1 MRKIFAA
8 TAALALALTM
18 SGCSHS
24 ANDMYSGL
32 EAKCGEYVQGE
43 NAKNV
48 TVSDVS
54 GSSVPKVSFAPGIDS
69 AAIETAV
76 VKEGSG
82 PKITGSQTINVDL
95 VSLGGSSA
103 TVLRQTAFNGTDTIS
118 EYLTPP
124 TDPAAPT
131 LCNALGGVREGSQ
144 VVVLVPK
151 SVTGGTES
159 AVLFLQINKVNLP
172 HAVGDAVGN
181 LETGIPNVVRDTTN
195 GKPSVQWTSA
205 AAPADLKVVTL
216 IKGWGEP
223 LKSNAGQAINVHY
236 RVWVW
241 GSQVEADSSWSRETP
256 YDTQLQS
263 DAVVEGWVKGLD
275 GVTVGS
281 QVMLIVPPSLG
292 YGDVDK
298 GEAIPANSTLV
309 FVIDVLGA
317 SSSK

>member
-8 TAALALALTM
+8 AAALALSLTM

-32 EAKCGEYVQGE
+32 EAKCGQFVEGE

-48 TVSDVS
+48 VVSSVA
-54 GSSVPKVSFAPGIDS
+54 GSAVPKVSFAPGIDAS
-69 AAIETAV
+69 VIETAV
-76 VKEGSG
+76 VKEGTG

-95 VSLGGSSA
+95 VSLGGSNTS
-103 TVLRQTAFNGTDTIS
+103 VLRQTAFNGTDTIS

-151 SVTGGTES
+151 SVTGGSES

-172 HAVGDAVGN
+172 YAVGDAVGN
-181 LETGIPNVVRDTTN
+181 LESGIPNVVRDSTN

-205 AAPADLKVVTL
+205 PAPTELKVVTL
-216 IKGWGEP
+216 IKGWGAP
-223 LKSNAGQAINVHY
+223 IKANAGESINVHY
-236 RVWVW
+236 RLWTW
-241 GSQVEADSSWSRETP
+241 GSQTEADSSWSREAPFDTP
-256 YDTQLQS
+256 LQS
-263 DAVVEGWVKGLD
+263 KSVIEGWVKGLD

-281 QVMLIVPPSLG
+281 QVMLVVPPSLG
-292 YGDVDK
+292 YGDVAQ
-298 GEAIPANSTLV
+298 GETLPANSTLV

-317 SSSK
+317 TKTK

>member
-8 TAALALALTM
+8 AAALALALSL

-24 ANDMYSGL
+24 ASDMYTGL
-32 EAKCGEYVQGE
+32 KAQCGQFSTGE

-48 TVSDVS
+48 VASNVS
-54 GSSVPKVSFAPGIDS
+54 GSKVPKITFAPGID
-69 AAIETAV
+69 AADIETAI
-76 VKEGSG
+76 VKEGTG
-82 PKITGSQTINVDL
+82 PKITGSQTINVDI
-95 VSLGGSSA
+95 VSLGGSNGA
-103 TVLRQTAFNGTDTIS
+103 VLKQTAFDGTDTIS

-131 LCNALGGVREGSQ
+131 LCTALGGVREGSQ

-151 SVTGGTES
+151 SITGGTES

-172 HAVGDAVGN
+172 FAVGSPVGN
-181 LETGIPNVVRDTTN
+181 LESGLPNVVRDSTT

-205 AAPADLKVVTL
+205 AAPTDLKSVTL

-223 LKSNAGQAINVHY
+223 LKAEAGMAINVHY
-236 RVWVW
+236 RLWVW
-241 GSQVEADSSWSRETP
+241 GSQTEADSSWSRNTP
-256 YDTQLQS
+256 YDTVLS
-263 DAVVEGWVKGLD
+263 NKSVIEGWVKGLD

-281 QVMLIVPPSLG
+281 QVLLVVPPSLG
-292 YGDVDK
+292 YGAAAQGDT
-298 GEAIPANSTLV
+298 IPANSTLV